1 LFVEAGSKIETNA
14 VFEGTCSVGK
24 NCIIRRAAKLTRTL
38 ITGSFVEVPS
48 GIHLVDKVV
57 TDELVVSLDGSSISL
72 EDAGLLDVRRL
83 PKGVIAISATE
94 SAAK

>member
-1 LFVEAGSKIETNA
+1 M
-14 VFEGTCSVGK
+14 
-24 NCIIRRAAKLTRTL
+24 
-38 ITGSFVEVPS
+38 PS